1 MKERVQKII
10 AKTGIVSRREA
21 EALIKD
27 GLVTVNGQVVTL
39 GAKADPFVDYIK
51 VRDKLVTKLE
61 PPVYIMFCKPK
72 GCLTTMYDPEGRQTI
87 KAYLRGLKYRVY
99 PVGRLDYNSEGLL
112 LLTNDGDFANHIMH
126 PKNSI
131 PRTYLAKITGPLDEV
146 AIEKLTKGVRL
157 EDGLAR
163 AIQIRKVRRLQAN
176 TWLEITVDEG
186 RNRLIRRMLQH
197 VGHTVKVLKRIRIG
211 NLYLGAMPAGQLRHL
226 TNDEV
231 KGLLAY

>member
-10 AKTGIVSRREA
+10 SKTGIASRREA

-27 GLVTVNGQVVTL
+27 GLVTVNGQIVTL
-39 GAKADPFVDYIK
+39 GAKADPFIDYIK
-51 VRDKLVTKLE
+51 VRDKLITKLE
-61 PPVYIMFCKPK
+61 PPVYIMFYKPK

-112 LLTNDGDFANHIMH
+112 LLTNDGDFANHIIH

-131 PRTYLAKITGPLDEV
+131 PRTYLAKITGPLDDQ

-163 AIQIRKVRRLQAN
+163 AVQIRKVRRLQAN
-176 TWLEITVDEG
+176 TWLEITVNEG
-186 RNRLIRRMLQH
+186 RNRLIRRMMQQ

-211 NLYLGAMPAGQLRHL
+211 NLYLGAMPAGKLRHL

-231 KGLLAY
+231 KGLLTY